1 MKKYWTVFRIN
12 WQNALQ
18 YRGPALI
25 SILGNLLHIS
35 VLLYLW
41 NAIYKGEQ
49 SLGDYSLSDLMT
61 YYVLQLMINSMV
73 LSYISWDIGNDIR
86 EGSFSN
92 FLVKPLNYFHY
103 WFTINLSGKL
113 FEGLMILVVGI
124 LLSFVLI
131 ACISVPTSILSL
143 GYFIL
148 AMILGGILAFE
159 FDFLI
164 GILAFWI
171 VQINSFK
178 YMLQYSMFFMAG
190 ALLPL
195 DLFPQLFQNVA
206 NALPFRFLVFFP
218 IQIFLEKESEPLQG
232 FLIAMVWII
241 VLYFLLQ
248 LMLRR
253 GITRYEAVGK

>member
-1 MKKYWTVFRIN
+1 MKKYWTVFRVN

-18 YRGPALI
+18 YRGPTFI

-41 NAIYKGEQ
+41 NAIYRGEQ
-49 SLGDYSLSDLMT
+49 SLGNYSLSDLMT
-61 YYVLQLMINSMV
+61 YYILQLMINSMV
-73 LSYISWDIGNDIR
+73 LSYISWDIGNEIR
-86 EGSFSN
+86 EGNFSN
-92 FLVKPLNYFHY
+92 YLVKPLNYFHY

-113 FEGLMILVVGI
+113 FEGLMILVVGAV
-124 LLSFVLI
+124 LSFILI
-131 ACISVPTSILSL
+131 SYITLPTSVISL

-164 GILAFWI
+164 GILAFWV
-171 VQINSFK
+171 VQIASFK

-218 IQIFLEKESEPLQG
+218 IQIFLEKEAEPLQG
-232 FLIAMVWII
+232 MLVAVLWII
-241 VLYFLLQ
+241 LLYFLLQ
-248 LMLRR
+248 FLLRR
-253 GITRYEAVGK
+253 GIVRYEAVGR